1 MAEALAEGGTKSARG
16 GAGPSPGVFEQLGA
30 VADAVLYEGYLLY
43 PYRRSST
50 KNRVRWQFGVL
61 FPRDWVEADGPVT
74 PGVSGSADSWY
85 QQTECLLRV
94 RQPDSAR
101 VRVRVRYLQMQR
113 KQVEEAG
120 RPVESLRGD
129 DGTVH
134 LTFDEA
140 LPRECEIEAPLDELL
155 RGGRTVPVS
164 AAAGE
169 DVEPLPD
176 VAGRVVRS
184 REEIRAESTVTA
196 ERLSDGLCRIRVRT
210 RNTAPAPAPRTP
222 RDEALRRAL
231 IATHTLI
238 GGEGVEFVSLIDPPA
253 DLQALVRACRNEF
266 TFPVLGGE
274 AGDTGPVLLSA
285 PIILPDHPQVAPES
299 PGDLHDAAE
308 IDEILTLRTMLLTDE
323 EKREARA
330 TDPRAAAIL
339 DRVDTMPQEVFER
352 LHGAVRSLTPS
363 TPTPRADGLSGGVG
377 SPDPVASTAAHAD
390 GLSGAAGSPEPV
402 ASTTASAD
410 GLSGAAGSPEP
421 VASATA
427 PADRLPD
434 AVGSP
439 APVNLASAPADR
451 LPGAA
456 GSPDPVTHAT
466 ASVDLSPGAAGSPDP
481 VTSAAASADG
491 LPGAAGSPEPVASTT
506 ASADG
511 LSGAAGSPE
520 PVASATAPADRLPDA
535 VGSPA
540 PVNLAS
546 APADR
551 LPGAAGSPDPV
562 THATAS
568 VDLSPGAAGSP
579 DPVTSAAAS
588 ADRLSGAAGSPDPVT
603 SAAAPADRLPG
614 AVGSPDPVTS
624 ATASADRPAWWQEG
638 GDDGLAPTTD
648 TVLVGG
654 VPLGGG
660 SRVRLRPRGRGAD
673 AQDMFLAGRTAEV
686 AAVFH
691 DVDGSMHLAVTLDD
705 DPAAELNNWY
715 GRFHYFRPDELEP
728 LESAGS
734 PDEPSAPAPAAA
746 PARHTSDSE
755 TPAAEAE

>member
-1 MAEALAEGGTKSARG
+1 MAEALAGGGTKSAAQKG
-16 GAGPSPGVFEQLGA
+16 GAGPSPGLFEQLGA

-94 RQPDSAR
+94 RRPDSAR

-120 RPVESLRGD
+120 RPVESLHGD

-140 LPRECEIEAPLDELL
+140 LPRECEIEVPLGELL
-155 RGGRTVPVS
+155 RGGRTVTVG

-169 DVEPLPD
+169 DVEPLSGD
-176 VAGRVVRS
+176 AGRVVRS
-184 REEIRAESTVTA
+184 REEIRAETAVTA

-210 RNTAPAPAPRTP
+210 TNTAPAPPPRTP

-231 IATHTLI
+231 IATHTLL
-238 GGEGVEFVSLIDPPA
+238 GGDGVEFVSLIDPPA
-253 DLQALVRACRNEF
+253 DLETPVRACRNEF

-308 IDEILTLRTMLLTDE
+308 IDEILTLRTMLLTDD

-363 TPTPRADGLSGGVG
+363 GP
-377 SPDPVASTAAHAD
+377 AAV
-390 GLSGAAGSPEPV
+390 S
-402 ASTTASAD
+402 
-410 GLSGAAGSPEP
+410 
-421 VASATA
+421 
-427 PADRLPD
+427 
-434 AVGSP
+434 
-439 APVNLASAPADR
+439 
-451 LPGAA
+451 
-456 GSPDPVTHAT
+456 
-466 ASVDLSPGAAGSPDP
+466 
-481 VTSAAASADG
+481 
-491 LPGAAGSPEPVASTT
+491 
-506 ASADG
+506 
-511 LSGAAGSPE
+511 
-520 PVASATAPADRLPDA
+520 
-535 VGSPA
+535 
-540 PVNLAS
+540 
-546 APADR
+546 
-551 LPGAAGSPDPV
+551 
-562 THATAS
+562 
-568 VDLSPGAAGSP
+568 
-579 DPVTSAAAS
+579 
-588 ADRLSGAAGSPDPVT
+588 
-603 SAAAPADRLPG
+603 ADRLPG
-614 AVGSPDPVTS
+614 AVGSPAS
-624 ATASADRPAWWQEG
+624 AALAARSADRVPGAVGSPAPSALAAASGDRLPHALRPPAPFAPFTPTASADRPAWWQEG
-638 GDDGLAPTTD
+638 ADDGLSPTTD
-648 TVLVGG
+648 TVLVDG

-691 DVDGSMHLAVTLDD
+691 DVDGSVHLAVTLDD

-728 LESAGS
+728 LEPAGS

>member
-1 MAEALAEGGTKSARG
+1 MAEALAGGGTKSAAQKG
-16 GAGPSPGVFEQLGA
+16 GAGPSPGLFEQLGA

-94 RQPDSAR
+94 RRPDSAR

-120 RPVESLRGD
+120 RPVESLHGD

-140 LPRECEIEAPLDELL
+140 LPRECEIEVPLGELL
-155 RGGRTVPVS
+155 RGGRTVTVG

-169 DVEPLPD
+169 DVEPLSGD
-176 VAGRVVRS
+176 AGRVVRS
-184 REEIRAESTVTA
+184 HEEIRAETAVTA

-210 RNTAPAPAPRTP
+210 TNIAPAPPPRTP

-231 IATHTLI
+231 IATHTLL
-238 GGEGVEFVSLIDPPA
+238 GGDGVEFVSLIDPPA
-253 DLQALVRACRNEF
+253 DLETPVRACRNEF

-308 IDEILTLRTMLLTDE
+308 IDEILTLRTMLLTDD

-363 TPTPRADGLSGGVG
+363 GP
-377 SPDPVASTAAHAD
+377 AAV
-390 GLSGAAGSPEPV
+390 S
-402 ASTTASAD
+402 
-410 GLSGAAGSPEP
+410 
-421 VASATA
+421 
-427 PADRLPD
+427 
-434 AVGSP
+434 
-439 APVNLASAPADR
+439 
-451 LPGAA
+451 
-456 GSPDPVTHAT
+456 
-466 ASVDLSPGAAGSPDP
+466 
-481 VTSAAASADG
+481 
-491 LPGAAGSPEPVASTT
+491 
-506 ASADG
+506 
-511 LSGAAGSPE
+511 
-520 PVASATAPADRLPDA
+520 
-535 VGSPA
+535 
-540 PVNLAS
+540 
-546 APADR
+546 
-551 LPGAAGSPDPV
+551 
-562 THATAS
+562 
-568 VDLSPGAAGSP
+568 
-579 DPVTSAAAS
+579 
-588 ADRLSGAAGSPDPVT
+588 
-603 SAAAPADRLPG
+603 ADRLPG
-614 AVGSPDPVTS
+614 AVGSPAPSGPAAVAS
-624 ATASADRPAWWQEG
+624 ADRLPGAVGSPASAALAAVSADRLPGAVGSPAPSALAARSADRVPGAVGSPAPSALAAASGDRLPHALRPPAPFAPFTPTASADRPAWWQEG
-638 GDDGLAPTTD
+638 ADDGLSPTTD
-648 TVLVGG
+648 TVLVDG

-691 DVDGSMHLAVTLDD
+691 DVDGSVHLAVTLDD

-728 LESAGS
+728 LEPAGS

>member
-1 MAEALAEGGTKSARG
+1 MAEALAGGGTKSAAQKG
-16 GAGPSPGVFEQLGA
+16 GAGPSPGLFEQLGA

-94 RQPDSAR
+94 RRPDSAR

-120 RPVESLRGD
+120 RPVESLHGD

-140 LPRECEIEAPLDELL
+140 LPRECEIEVPLGELL
-155 RGGRTVPVS
+155 RGGRTVTVG

-169 DVEPLPD
+169 DVEPLSGD
-176 VAGRVVRS
+176 AGRVVRS
-184 REEIRAESTVTA
+184 REEIRAETVVTA

-210 RNTAPAPAPRTP
+210 TNTAPAPPPRTP

-231 IATHTLI
+231 IATHTLL
-238 GGEGVEFVSLIDPPA
+238 GGDGVEFVSLIDPPA
-253 DLQALVRACRNEF
+253 DLETPVRACRNEF

-308 IDEILTLRTMLLTDE
+308 IDEILTLRTMLLTDD

-363 TPTPRADGLSGGVG
+363 GP
-377 SPDPVASTAAHAD
+377 AAV
-390 GLSGAAGSPEPV
+390 S
-402 ASTTASAD
+402 
-410 GLSGAAGSPEP
+410 
-421 VASATA
+421 
-427 PADRLPD
+427 
-434 AVGSP
+434 
-439 APVNLASAPADR
+439 
-451 LPGAA
+451 
-456 GSPDPVTHAT
+456 
-466 ASVDLSPGAAGSPDP
+466 
-481 VTSAAASADG
+481 
-491 LPGAAGSPEPVASTT
+491 
-506 ASADG
+506 
-511 LSGAAGSPE
+511 
-520 PVASATAPADRLPDA
+520 
-535 VGSPA
+535 
-540 PVNLAS
+540 
-546 APADR
+546 
-551 LPGAAGSPDPV
+551 
-562 THATAS
+562 
-568 VDLSPGAAGSP
+568 
-579 DPVTSAAAS
+579 
-588 ADRLSGAAGSPDPVT
+588 
-603 SAAAPADRLPG
+603 ADRLPG
-614 AVGSPDPVTS
+614 AVGSPAPSGPAAVS
-624 ATASADRPAWWQEG
+624 ADRLPGAVGSPAPSALAAASGDRLPHALRPPAPFAPFTPTASADRPAWWQEG
-638 GDDGLAPTTD
+638 ADDGLSPTTD
-648 TVLVGG
+648 TVLVDG

-691 DVDGSMHLAVTLDD
+691 DVDGSVHLAVTLDD

-728 LESAGS
+728 LEPAGS

>member
-1 MAEALAEGGTKSARG
+1 MAEALAEGGTKSAAPRG

-43 PYRRSST
+43 PYRRSSA

-61 FPRDWVEADGPVT
+61 FPRDWVEADGLVT

-94 RQPDSAR
+94 RQPGSAR

-113 KQVEEAG
+113 KQVQEAG
-120 RPVESLRGD
+120 HRPVESLRTD

-140 LPRECEIEAPLDELL
+140 LPRECEVELPLDELL
-155 RGGRTVPVS
+155 RHGHTFAVG

-169 DVEPLPD
+169 DVETLPEG
-176 VAGRVVRS
+176 AGRVVRT
-184 REEIRAESTVTA
+184 REEIRAETTVTA
-196 ERLSDGLCRIRVRT
+196 ERLADDLCRIRVRT
-210 RNTAPAPAPRTP
+210 TNTAHAPAPRTT

-231 IATHTLI
+231 IATHTLL
-238 GGEGVEFVSLIDPPA
+238 GGDGAEFVSLIDPPA
-253 DLQALVRACRNEF
+253 GLEAHVRACRNEF

-274 AGDTGPVLLSA
+274 SGDTGPVLLSA

-352 LHGAVRSLTPS
+352 LHGAVRSLTPA
-363 TPTPRADGLSGGVG
+363 TP
-377 SPDPVASTAAHAD
+377 AA
-390 GLSGAAGSPEPV
+390 P
-402 ASTTASAD
+402 T
-410 GLSGAAGSPEP
+410 
-421 VASATA
+421 
-427 PADRLPD
+427 DRLSDP
-434 AVGSP
+434 VGSP
-439 APVNLASAPADR
+439 AP
-451 LPGAA
+451 
-456 GSPDPVTHAT
+456 
-466 ASVDLSPGAAGSPDP
+466 
-481 VTSAAASADG
+481 AAA
-491 LPGAAGSPEPVASTT
+491 AATP
-506 ASADG
+506 
-511 LSGAAGSPE
+511 AG
-520 PVASATAPADRLPDA
+520 
-535 VGSPA
+535 
-540 PVNLAS
+540 
-546 APADR
+546 
-551 LPGAAGSPDPV
+551 
-562 THATAS
+562 
-568 VDLSPGAAGSP
+568 
-579 DPVTSAAAS
+579 
-588 ADRLSGAAGSPDPVT
+588 RLS
-603 SAAAPADRLPG
+603 G
-614 AVGSPDPVTS
+614 AVGSPTP
-624 ATASADRPAWWQEG
+624 ATPTPPADRPAWWQEG
-638 GDDGLAPTTD
+638 ADDGLSPTSD
-648 TVLVGG
+648 TVLVDG

-673 AQDMFLAGRTAEV
+673 AQDMFLAGRSAEV

-691 DVDGSMHLAVTLDD
+691 DVDGSVHLAVTLDD
-705 DPAAELNNWY
+705 DPAAELNHWY

-728 LESAGS
+728 LGPAG

-746 PARHTSDSE
+746 QARHTTDSE

>member
-1 MAEALAEGGTKSARG
+1 MAEALAEGGTKSAAPRG

-43 PYRRSST
+43 PYRRSSA

-94 RQPDSAR
+94 RQPGSAR

-113 KQVEEAG
+113 KQVQEAG
-120 RPVESLRGD
+120 HRPVESLRTD

-140 LPRECEIEAPLDELL
+140 LPRECEVELPLDELL
-155 RGGRTVPVS
+155 RGGHTFAVG

-169 DVEPLPD
+169 DVETLPEG
-176 VAGRVVRS
+176 AGRVVRT
-184 REEIRAESTVTA
+184 REEVRAETTVTVQRVA
-196 ERLSDGLCRIRVRT
+196 DDLCRIRVRT
-210 RNTAPAPAPRTP
+210 TNTAPAPAPRTT

-231 IATHTLI
+231 IATHTLL
-238 GGEGVEFVSLIDPPA
+238 GGDGAEFVSLIDPPA
-253 DLQALVRACRNEF
+253 GLEAPVRACRNEF

-274 AGDTGPVLLSA
+274 SGDTGPVLLSA

-352 LHGAVRSLTPS
+352 LHGAVRSLTPA
-363 TPTPRADGLSGGVG
+363 TPA
-377 SPDPVASTAAHAD
+377 
-390 GLSGAAGSPEPV
+390 
-402 ASTTASAD
+402 
-410 GLSGAAGSPEP
+410 
-421 VASATA
+421 A

-434 AVGSP
+434 PVGSP
-439 APVNLASAPADR
+439 APV
-451 LPGAA
+451 
-456 GSPDPVTHAT
+456 T
-466 ASVDLSPGAAGSPDP
+466 A
-481 VTSAAASADG
+481 
-491 LPGAAGSPEPVASTT
+491 
-506 ASADG
+506 
-511 LSGAAGSPE
+511 
-520 PVASATAPADRLPDA
+520 
-535 VGSPA
+535 
-540 PVNLAS
+540 
-546 APADR
+546 
-551 LPGAAGSPDPV
+551 
-562 THATAS
+562 
-568 VDLSPGAAGSP
+568 
-579 DPVTSAAAS
+579 
-588 ADRLSGAAGSPDPVT
+588 
-603 SAAAPADRLPG
+603 AAAPAGRLPG
-614 AVGSPDPVTS
+614 AVGSPAP
-624 ATASADRPAWWQEG
+624 ATPTAPPDRPAWWQEG
-638 GDDGLAPTTD
+638 GDDGLSPTSD
-648 TVLVGG
+648 TVLVDG

-691 DVDGSMHLAVTLDD
+691 DVDGSVHLAVTLDD
-705 DPAAELNNWY
+705 DPAAELNHWY

-728 LESAGS
+728 LGPAG

-746 PARHTSDSE
+746 QARHTTDSE

>member
-1 MAEALAEGGTKSARG
+1 MAEALAGGGTKSAAQKG
-16 GAGPSPGVFEQLGA
+16 GAGPSPGLFEQLGA

-94 RQPDSAR
+94 RRPDSAR

-120 RPVESLRGD
+120 RPVESLHGD

-140 LPRECEIEAPLDELL
+140 LPRECEIEVPLGELL
-155 RGGRTVPVS
+155 RGGRTVTVG

-169 DVEPLPD
+169 DVEPLSGD
-176 VAGRVVRS
+176 AGRVVRS
-184 REEIRAESTVTA
+184 HEEIRAETAVTA

-210 RNTAPAPAPRTP
+210 TNTAPAPPPRTP

-231 IATHTLI
+231 IATHTLL
-238 GGEGVEFVSLIDPPA
+238 GGDGVEFVSLIDPPA
-253 DLQALVRACRNEF
+253 DLETPVRACRNEF

-308 IDEILTLRTMLLTDE
+308 IDEILTLRTMLLTDD

-363 TPTPRADGLSGGVG
+363 GP
-377 SPDPVASTAAHAD
+377 AAV
-390 GLSGAAGSPEPV
+390 S
-402 ASTTASAD
+402 
-410 GLSGAAGSPEP
+410 
-421 VASATA
+421 
-427 PADRLPD
+427 
-434 AVGSP
+434 
-439 APVNLASAPADR
+439 
-451 LPGAA
+451 
-456 GSPDPVTHAT
+456 
-466 ASVDLSPGAAGSPDP
+466 
-481 VTSAAASADG
+481 
-491 LPGAAGSPEPVASTT
+491 
-506 ASADG
+506 
-511 LSGAAGSPE
+511 
-520 PVASATAPADRLPDA
+520 
-535 VGSPA
+535 
-540 PVNLAS
+540 
-546 APADR
+546 
-551 LPGAAGSPDPV
+551 
-562 THATAS
+562 
-568 VDLSPGAAGSP
+568 
-579 DPVTSAAAS
+579 
-588 ADRLSGAAGSPDPVT
+588 
-603 SAAAPADRLPG
+603 ADRLPG
-614 AVGSPDPVTS
+614 AVGSPAPSGPAAVS
-624 ATASADRPAWWQEG
+624 ADRLPGAVGSPAPSALAAASGDRLPHALRPPAPFAPFTPTASADRPAWWQEG
-638 GDDGLAPTTD
+638 ADDGLSPTTD
-648 TVLVGG
+648 TVLVDG

-691 DVDGSMHLAVTLDD
+691 DVDGSVHLAVTLDD

-728 LESAGS
+728 LEPAGS

>member
-1 MAEALAEGGTKSARG
+1 MAAAWAEGGTKSAAPRG
-16 GAGPSPGVFEQLGA
+16 GTGPSPGVFEQLGS

-94 RQPDSAR
+94 RQPGSAR
-101 VRVRVRYLQMQR
+101 VRVRVRHLQMQR
-113 KQVEEAG
+113 KQVQEAG
-120 RPVESLRGD
+120 HRPVESLRTG

-140 LPRECEIEAPLDELL
+140 LPRECEVEVPLDELL
-155 RGGRTVPVS
+155 RGGHTFAVG

-169 DVEPLPD
+169 DVETLPEG
-176 VAGRVVRS
+176 AGRVVRT
-184 REEIRAESTVTA
+184 REELRAETTVTA
-196 ERLSDGLCRIRVRT
+196 DRLSDDLCRIRVRT
-210 RNTAPAPAPRTP
+210 TNTAPAPPPRTT

-231 IATHTLI
+231 IATHTLL
-238 GGEGVEFVSLIDPPA
+238 GGDGAEFVSLIDPPA
-253 DLQALVRACRNEF
+253 GLEAPVRACRNEF

-274 AGDTGPVLLSA
+274 AGDTGPVVLSA

-352 LHGAVRSLTPS
+352 LHGAVRSLTPA
-363 TPTPRADGLSGGVG
+363 TPTARAG
-377 SPDPVASTAAHAD
+377 
-390 GLSGAAGSPEPV
+390 
-402 ASTTASAD
+402 
-410 GLSGAAGSPEP
+410 
-421 VASATA
+421 
-427 PADRLPD
+427 RLPD

-439 APVNLASAPADR
+439 APGTLAATPADR
-451 LPGAA
+451 LSGA
-456 GSPDPVTHAT
+456 PVTLAAT
-466 ASVDLSPGAAGSPDP
+466 P
-481 VTSAAASADG
+481 
-491 LPGAAGSPEPVASTT
+491 
-506 ASADG
+506 
-511 LSGAAGSPE
+511 
-520 PVASATAPADRLPDA
+520 
-535 VGSPA
+535 
-540 PVNLAS
+540 
-546 APADR
+546 
-551 LPGAAGSPDPV
+551 
-562 THATAS
+562 
-568 VDLSPGAAGSP
+568 
-579 DPVTSAAAS
+579 
-588 ADRLSGAAGSPDPVT
+588 ADRLSGAAGSP
-603 SAAAPADRLPG
+603 APATP
-614 AVGSPDPVTS
+614 
-624 ATASADRPAWWQEG
+624 TAPADRPAWWQEG
-638 GDDGLAPTTD
+638 ADDGLSPASD
-648 TVLVGG
+648 TVLVDG

-691 DVDGSMHLAVTLDD
+691 DVDGSVHLAVTLDD

-728 LESAGS
+728 LGPAGF

>member
-1 MAEALAEGGTKSARG
+1 MAEALAGGGTKSAAQKG
-16 GAGPSPGVFEQLGA
+16 GAGPSPGLFEQLGA

-94 RQPDSAR
+94 RRPDSAR

-120 RPVESLRGD
+120 RPVESLYGD

-140 LPRECEIEAPLDELL
+140 LPRECEIEVPLGELL
-155 RGGRTVPVS
+155 RGGRTVTVG

-169 DVEPLPD
+169 DVEPLSGD
-176 VAGRVVRS
+176 AGRVVRS
-184 REEIRAESTVTA
+184 REEIRAETVVTA

-210 RNTAPAPAPRTP
+210 TNTAPAPPPRTP

-231 IATHTLI
+231 IATHTLL
-238 GGEGVEFVSLIDPPA
+238 GGDGVEFVSLIDPPA
-253 DLQALVRACRNEF
+253 DLETPVRACRNEF

-308 IDEILTLRTMLLTDE
+308 IDEILTLRTMLLTDD

-363 TPTPRADGLSGGVG
+363 GP
-377 SPDPVASTAAHAD
+377 AAV
-390 GLSGAAGSPEPV
+390 S
-402 ASTTASAD
+402 
-410 GLSGAAGSPEP
+410 
-421 VASATA
+421 
-427 PADRLPD
+427 
-434 AVGSP
+434 
-439 APVNLASAPADR
+439 
-451 LPGAA
+451 
-456 GSPDPVTHAT
+456 
-466 ASVDLSPGAAGSPDP
+466 
-481 VTSAAASADG
+481 
-491 LPGAAGSPEPVASTT
+491 
-506 ASADG
+506 
-511 LSGAAGSPE
+511 
-520 PVASATAPADRLPDA
+520 
-535 VGSPA
+535 
-540 PVNLAS
+540 
-546 APADR
+546 
-551 LPGAAGSPDPV
+551 
-562 THATAS
+562 
-568 VDLSPGAAGSP
+568 
-579 DPVTSAAAS
+579 
-588 ADRLSGAAGSPDPVT
+588 
-603 SAAAPADRLPG
+603 ADRLPG
-614 AVGSPDPVTS
+614 AVGSPAPS
-624 ATASADRPAWWQEG
+624 ALAAASGDRLPHALRPPAPFAPFTPTASADRPAWWQEG
-638 GDDGLAPTTD
+638 ADDGLSPTTD
-648 TVLVGG
+648 TVLVDG

-691 DVDGSMHLAVTLDD
+691 DVDGSVHLAVTLDD

-728 LESAGS
+728 LEPAGS

>member
-1 MAEALAEGGTKSARG
+1 MAEALAGGGTKSAAQKG
-16 GAGPSPGVFEQLGA
+16 GAGPSPGLFEQLGA

-94 RQPDSAR
+94 RRPDSAR

-120 RPVESLRGD
+120 RPVESLHGD

-140 LPRECEIEAPLDELL
+140 LPRECEIEVPLGELL
-155 RGGRTVPVS
+155 RGGRTVTVG

-169 DVEPLPD
+169 DVEPLSGD
-176 VAGRVVRS
+176 AGRVVRS
-184 REEIRAESTVTA
+184 REEIRAETVVTA

-210 RNTAPAPAPRTP
+210 TNIAPAPPPRTP

-231 IATHTLI
+231 IATHTLL
-238 GGEGVEFVSLIDPPA
+238 GGDGVEFVSLIDPPA
-253 DLQALVRACRNEF
+253 DLETPVRACRNEF

-308 IDEILTLRTMLLTDE
+308 IDEILTLRTMLLTDD

-363 TPTPRADGLSGGVG
+363 GP
-377 SPDPVASTAAHAD
+377 AAV
-390 GLSGAAGSPEPV
+390 S
-402 ASTTASAD
+402 
-410 GLSGAAGSPEP
+410 
-421 VASATA
+421 
-427 PADRLPD
+427 
-434 AVGSP
+434 
-439 APVNLASAPADR
+439 
-451 LPGAA
+451 
-456 GSPDPVTHAT
+456 
-466 ASVDLSPGAAGSPDP
+466 
-481 VTSAAASADG
+481 
-491 LPGAAGSPEPVASTT
+491 
-506 ASADG
+506 
-511 LSGAAGSPE
+511 
-520 PVASATAPADRLPDA
+520 
-535 VGSPA
+535 
-540 PVNLAS
+540 
-546 APADR
+546 
-551 LPGAAGSPDPV
+551 
-562 THATAS
+562 
-568 VDLSPGAAGSP
+568 
-579 DPVTSAAAS
+579 
-588 ADRLSGAAGSPDPVT
+588 
-603 SAAAPADRLPG
+603 ADRLPG
-614 AVGSPDPVTS
+614 AVGSPAPSGPAAVS
-624 ATASADRPAWWQEG
+624 ADRLPGAVGSPAPSALAAASGDRLPHALRPPAPFAPFTPTASADRPAWWQEG
-638 GDDGLAPTTD
+638 ADDGLSPTTD
-648 TVLVGG
+648 TVLVDG

-691 DVDGSMHLAVTLDD
+691 DVDGSVHLAVTLDD

-728 LESAGS
+728 LEPAGS

>member
-1 MAEALAEGGTKSARG
+1 MAEALAEGGTK
-16 GAGPSPGVFEQLGA
+16 GAATTVGTRPSPGVFEQLSA

-61 FPRDWVEADGPVT
+61 FPRDWVEADGPVL

-85 QQTECLLRV
+85 QQTECLLRIC
-94 RQPDSAR
+94 QPHSAR

-120 RPVESLRGD
+120 RPVESLHSD

-140 LPRECEIEAPLDELL
+140 LPRECEVEAPLDELL
-155 RGGRTVPVS
+155 QGARTVEVG

-169 DVEPLPD
+169 DVEPLPEGT
-176 VAGRVVRS
+176 GRVVRS
-184 REEIRAESTVTA
+184 REEIRAETTLTA
-196 ERLSDGLCRIRVRT
+196 ERLSEDLCRIRVRT
-210 RNTAPAPAPRTP
+210 ANTAPAPRPGTA

-231 IATHTLI
+231 IATHTLV
-238 GGEGVEFVSLIDPPA
+238 GGDGVEFVSLIDPPA
-253 DLQALVRACRNEF
+253 DLHAPVRACRNEF

-274 AGDTGPVLLSA
+274 AGDTGRVLLSA

-352 LHGAVRSLTPS
+352 LHGAVRSLTPAAPTAPAGHLL
-363 TPTPRADGLSGGVG
+363 TPVTP
-377 SPDPVASTAAHAD
+377 
-390 GLSGAAGSPEPV
+390 
-402 ASTTASAD
+402 
-410 GLSGAAGSPEP
+410 
-421 VASATA
+421 TA
-427 PADRLPD
+427 PADHPLT
-434 AVGSP
+434 
-439 APVNLASAPADR
+439 
-451 LPGAA
+451 
-456 GSPDPVTHAT
+456 PVT
-466 ASVDLSPGAAGSPDP
+466 P
-481 VTSAAASADG
+481 
-491 LPGAAGSPEPVASTT
+491 T
-506 ASADG
+506 ASAG
-511 LSGAAGSPE
+511 QPLTPLT
-520 PVASATAPADRLPDA
+520 P
-535 VGSPA
+535 
-540 PVNLAS
+540 
-546 APADR
+546 
-551 LPGAAGSPDPV
+551 
-562 THATAS
+562 
-568 VDLSPGAAGSP
+568 
-579 DPVTSAAAS
+579 
-588 ADRLSGAAGSPDPVT
+588 
-603 SAAAPADRLPG
+603 
-614 AVGSPDPVTS
+614 
-624 ATASADRPAWWQEG
+624 TASAGRPAWWQEG
-638 GDDGLAPTTD
+638 ADDGLSPITD
-648 TVLVGG
+648 TVLVDG
-654 VPLGGG
+654 VRLGGG

-691 DVDGSMHLAVTLDD
+691 DVDGSVHLAVTLDD

-728 LESAGS
+728 LEPAGS

>member
-1 MAEALAEGGTKSARG
+1 MAEALAGGGTKSAAQKG
-16 GAGPSPGVFEQLGA
+16 GAGPSPGLFEQLGA

-94 RQPDSAR
+94 RRPDSAR

-120 RPVESLRGD
+120 RPVESLHGD

-140 LPRECEIEAPLDELL
+140 LPRECEIEVPLGELL
-155 RGGRTVPVS
+155 RGGRTVTVG

-169 DVEPLPD
+169 DVEPLSGD
-176 VAGRVVRS
+176 AGRVVRS
-184 REEIRAESTVTA
+184 REEIRAETAVTA

-210 RNTAPAPAPRTP
+210 TNIAPAPPPRTP

-231 IATHTLI
+231 IATHTLL
-238 GGEGVEFVSLIDPPA
+238 GGDGVEFVSLIDPPA
-253 DLQALVRACRNEF
+253 DLETPVRACRNEF

-308 IDEILTLRTMLLTDE
+308 IDEILTLRTMLLTDD

-363 TPTPRADGLSGGVG
+363 GPAA
-377 SPDPVASTAAHAD
+377 VAS
-390 GLSGAAGSPEPV
+390 
-402 ASTTASAD
+402 
-410 GLSGAAGSPEP
+410 
-421 VASATA
+421 
-427 PADRLPD
+427 
-434 AVGSP
+434 
-439 APVNLASAPADR
+439 
-451 LPGAA
+451 
-456 GSPDPVTHAT
+456 
-466 ASVDLSPGAAGSPDP
+466 
-481 VTSAAASADG
+481 
-491 LPGAAGSPEPVASTT
+491 
-506 ASADG
+506 
-511 LSGAAGSPE
+511 
-520 PVASATAPADRLPDA
+520 
-535 VGSPA
+535 
-540 PVNLAS
+540 
-546 APADR
+546 
-551 LPGAAGSPDPV
+551 
-562 THATAS
+562 
-568 VDLSPGAAGSP
+568 
-579 DPVTSAAAS
+579 
-588 ADRLSGAAGSPDPVT
+588 
-603 SAAAPADRLPG
+603 ADRLPG
-614 AVGSPDPVTS
+614 AVGSPAPSGPAAVAS
-624 ATASADRPAWWQEG
+624 ADRLPGAVGSPAPSGPAAVSADRLPGAVGSPAPSALAAASGDRLPHALRPPAPFAPFTPTASADRPAWWQEG
-638 GDDGLAPTTD
+638 ADDGLSPTTD
-648 TVLVGG
+648 TVLVDG

-691 DVDGSMHLAVTLDD
+691 DVDGSVHLAVTLDD

-728 LESAGS
+728 LEPAGS